1 MITQDLRHL
10 TQETIIEIAIEEEA
24 ISALD
29 IKQDISFHVI
39 HDELFIKQNE
49 LLAQVTNAEVFDS
62 YGDIEHFIW
71 IPISKQEN
79 KVLIQTIPCLPNYFD
94 FHELQVSVDENIIEQ
109 VSKLGKLKNKDI
121 DSVAEWLKSEFV
133 LEINNQSK
141 VLTAVS
147 NASVADNRGLT
158 IVGKN
163 SLLEV
168 QFTPEQRVWAK
179 SVKKLHRKIK
189 FNLSSLDCELSF
201 VDYTVAARIQDPL
214 VKQKLEEL
222 NRDNSTYINLWNQ
235 YNQKVKEKA
244 VELANNA
251 GFVRYIKIDKED
263 SVDGVKWKF
272 YFQEKDIEKVTQI
285 AATLREE
292 PNHTLEIN
300 KRLPSWLE
308 NNIGDIGLEKDEKVE
323 SISARFS
330 GHTNQYITL
339 NLNSYGKPEE
349 KGVIYLS
356 ISGSIV
362 QTQRREQARDAITN
376 FLNPMK
382 DLRLLLEDQD
392 FSISRQKQAKH
403 KLKPLTAA
411 SRSSFKGE
419 PTAKQ
424 IEALDIALNTPDIAL
439 ILGPPGTGKT
449 QVISALQNRL
459 AEEHKSNLTGQIL
472 LTSYQNDA
480 VDNVIARSEA
490 FGIPAIRADDNTR
503 APFLLE
509 QWSKKQIHN
518 LTEVANEL
526 AQNDSSYKIITNIR
540 KDIAAIL
547 ASRVDKKQKHERIK
561 SLLEDIDNLRINHG
575 FDIPQSLKAK
585 LEQQFDTQVDE
596 NNPPS
601 NGLLLRQ
608 VRGLRTSERAYD
620 DDGYE
625 QSFKCISALRRTGR
639 FEEEVEVLDEI
650 IEKLTLSAEDFEKLR
665 EIKNKLLD
673 DLIPDYRPKSLQVE
687 LSKEEISTL
696 HQLNEVIAKHAMNC
710 AAGIPDVIEE
720 YLELIKYQPDY
731 LADSVRD
738 YTTSIGASCQRSAG
752 EKVVRYKEQINASL
766 DEVGGDFTFDTVIV
780 DEAARAN
787 PLDLFIPMALAA
799 KRIVLVGDHFQLPQ
813 MLEPDIEKE
822 MIEAGDLQQ
831 ETAKAIKMSLFER
844 LYTQLKARQAKD
856 GIQRT
861 VMLDTQFRMHP
872 DIGSFVSRSFYEAEG
887 EPKLEAGLSKDR
899 FDLGITKYKGKVAE
913 WIDLPLQSGKEQ
925 RSGTSWQRDCEAQKV
940 VSEVQELFAEN
951 PNLSVG
957 VITFFAAQR
966 ELILNKLSQVGICQ
980 KLEDGWEYLPGF
992 KTINE
997 GKEVKEKIRVGSVD
1011 AFQGKEFDVVIL
1023 STVRSND
1030 YSASDENAY
1039 RKKYGFIR
1047 TPNRLNVAFSRAKSL
1062 IKVVGDKEMFSSETA
1077 QEAIPQ
1083 VWAFIHELCE
1093 VEP

>member
-109 VSKLGKLKNKDI
+109 VSKLAKLKNKDI

-133 LEINNQSK
+133 LEVNNQSK

>member
-109 VSKLGKLKNKDI
+109 VSKLAKLKNKDI

-133 LEINNQSK
+133 LEVNNQSK

-272 YFQEKDIEKVTQI
+272 YFQEKDIEKVKQI

-362 QTQRREQARDAITN
+362 QTQRREQARDSITN

-411 SRSSFKGE
+411 AQSSFKGE

-424 IEALDIALNTPDIAL
+424 IEALDVALNTPDIAL

-526 AQNDSSYKIITNIR
+526 AQNDSSYKIINNIR

-585 LEQQFDTQVDE
+585 LEQQFDTQVDK

-625 QSFKCISALRRTGR
+625 QSFKCLSALRRTGR
-639 FEEEVEVLDEI
+639 FKEEVEALDEI
-650 IEKLTLSAEDFEKLR
+650 IEKLTLSVEDFEKLR
-665 EIKNKLLD
+665 KIKNKLLD
-673 DLIPDYRPKSLQVE
+673 DLIPDYRPKALQVE
-687 LSKEEISTL
+687 LSKKEISTL

-720 YLELIKYQPDY
+720 YLDLIKYQPDY
-731 LADSVRD
+731 LAKSVRD

-752 EKVVRYKEQINASL
+752 QQVVKYKEQINSSL
-766 DEVGGDFTFDTVIV
+766 DEVGGDLTFDTVIV

-887 EPKLEAGLSKDR
+887 EPKLEPGLSKDR
-899 FDLGITKYKGKVAE
+899 FDLGIAKYKGKVAE

-966 ELILNKLSQVGICQ
+966 ELILNKLAQVGICQ
-980 KLEDGWEYLPGF
+980 KLEGGWEYLPGF

-1023 STVRSND
+1023 STVRSNN

-1077 QEAIPQ
+1077 QKAIPQ

-1093 VEP
+1093 VKS

>member
-1 MITQDLRHL
+1 MNIRDLKHL
-10 TQETIIEIAIEEEA
+10 TQEKIIEVAIEDGA

-29 IKQDISFHVI
+29 CGEDISFHII
-39 HDELFIKQNE
+39 HEEIFIKQSD
-49 LLAQVTNAEVFDS
+49 LLAQVTNPEVFDS

-71 IPISKQEN
+71 IPISKEAN
-79 KVLIQTIPCLPNYFD
+79 KVLIQAIPCLPNNLE

-109 VSKLGKLKNKDI
+109 VNKVTKLQNRDI
-121 DSVAEWLKSEFV
+121 DSVTKWLESEFILHV
-133 LEINNQSK
+133 NNQLK
-141 VLTAVS
+141 VLTAINNVS
-147 NASVADNRGLT
+147 AADNRGLT
-158 IVGKN
+158 IVGKTC
-163 SLLEV
+163 LIEV
-168 QFTPEQRVWAK
+168 QYTPEQRMWAK
-179 SVKKLHRKIK
+179 SVKKLRRKIK
-189 FNLSSLDCELSF
+189 FNLSSLDCQLSF
-201 VDYTVAARIQDPL
+201 VDYTIAARIQDPL

-244 VELANNA
+244 VELANDA

-272 YFQEKDIEKVTQI
+272 YFQEKDIEKVKQL
-285 AATLREE
+285 ATVLREE
-292 PNHTLEIN
+292 PNYTLEIN

-308 NNIGDIGLEKDEKVE
+308 NNIGDIGLEKDEKSE
-323 SISARFS
+323 SIAAQFS

-339 NLNSYGKPEE
+339 NLNSYGKPEDR
-349 KGVIYLS
+349 GVIYLS

-362 QTQRREQARDAITN
+362 QMQRREQARDSITN

-382 DLRLLLEDQD
+382 DLRLLIEDQD
-392 FSISRQKQAKH
+392 FSISRQKQAKN
-403 KLKPLTAA
+403 KMKPLTAA
-411 SRSSFKGE
+411 ARKSFKGQ

-424 IEALDIALNTPDIAL
+424 IEALDVALNTPDIAL

-490 FGIPAIRADDNTR
+490 FGIPAIRADDNGR
-503 APFLLE
+503 APYLLE
-509 QWSKKQIHN
+509 QWGQKQTRC

-526 AQNDSSYKIITNIR
+526 AQNDGSYKIIKNIR
-540 KDIAAIL
+540 KDIATIL
-547 ASRVDKKQKHERIK
+547 ASRVGRKQKHERVK
-561 SLLEDIDNLRINHG
+561 SLLEDIDNLKINHG

-585 LEQQFDTQVDE
+585 LEQQFDSQFGRKAQISS
-596 NNPPS
+596 P
-601 NGLLLRQ
+601 LLLSQ
-608 VRGLRTSERAYD
+608 VRGLRTSKRAYE

-625 QSFKCISALRRTGR
+625 QSFKCLSALRRTGR
-639 FEEEVEVLDEI
+639 YVDEVEVLDEI
-650 IEKLTLSAEDFEKLR
+650 TEKLTLGNEDFKKLR

-673 DLIPDYRPKSLQVE
+673 DLMPDYRPKSLQVK
-687 LSKEEISTL
+687 LSKDEISTL
-696 HQLNEVIAKHAMNC
+696 HQLNEAISEHAMNC
-710 AAGIPDVIEE
+710 TAGIPDVIDE
-720 YLELIKYQPDY
+720 YLDLIKYQPDY
-731 LADSVRD
+731 LAKSVRD

-752 EKVVRYKEQINASL
+752 VQVVRYKEQINASL
-766 DEVGGDFTFDTVIV
+766 NEVGGDFTFDTVIV

-831 ETAKAIKMSLFER
+831 ETAKAVKMSLFER

-872 DIGSFVSRSFYEAEG
+872 DIGGFVSRSFYEAEG
-887 EPKLEAGLSKDR
+887 EPRLEAGLSEDH
-899 FDLGITKYKGKVAE
+899 FDLGISKYKGIVGQ
-913 WIDLPLQSGKEQ
+913 WIDLPLLSGKEQ

-940 VSEVQELFAEN
+940 VSEVQELFVEN

-966 ELILNKLSQVGICQ
+966 NLILNKLSQVGICQ
-980 KLEDGWEYLPGF
+980 KSKDGWEYLPGY
-992 KTINE
+992 KTTEE
-997 GKEVKEKIRVGSVD
+997 GEEKIRVGSVD

-1030 YSASDENAY
+1030 FCASDENAY

-1062 IKVVGDKEMFSSETA
+1062 IKVVGDKAMFSGESG
-1077 QEAIPQ
+1077 QKAIPQ

-1093 VEP
+1093 AKP

>member
-1 MITQDLRHL
+1 MNTQDLKHL
-10 TQETIIEIAIEEEA
+10 TQEKIIEVAIEEDA

-29 IKQDISFHVI
+29 CEQDISFHII

-79 KVLIQTIPCLPNYFD
+79 KVLIQAIPCLPNNLD

-109 VSKLGKLKNKDI
+109 VAKLAKLKNKDI
-121 DSVAEWLKSEFV
+121 DSVTEWLKSEFV
-133 LEINNQSK
+133 LDVNNQSK
-141 VLTAVS
+141 VLTAIS
-147 NASVADNRGLT
+147 KASVAENRGLT
-158 IVGKN
+158 VVGKT

-168 QFTPEQRVWAK
+168 QYTPEQRMWAK
-179 SVKKLHRKIK
+179 SVKKLRRKVK
-189 FNLSSLDCELSF
+189 FDLSSIDCELWF

-244 VELANNA
+244 LELANNA

-272 YFQEKDIEKVTQI
+272 YFQEKDIEKVKQL
-285 AATLREE
+285 AAILREE

-308 NNIGDIGLEKDEKVE
+308 NNIGDIGLEKDEKAE
-323 SISARFS
+323 SIAAQFS

-362 QTQRREQARDAITN
+362 QMQRREQARDSITG

-382 DLRLLLEDQD
+382 DLRLLIEDQD
-392 FSISRQKQAKH
+392 FSISRQKQAKN

-411 SRSSFKGE
+411 ARRSFKGE

-424 IEALDIALNTPDIAL
+424 IEALDVALNTPDIAL

-490 FGIPAIRADDNTR
+490 FGIPAIRADDITR
-503 APFLLE
+503 APYLLE
-509 QWSKKQIHN
+509 QWSQKQTSN

-526 AQNDSSYKIITNIR
+526 AQNDGSYKIIKNIR
-540 KDIAAIL
+540 KDIATIL

-575 FDIPQSLKAK
+575 FEIPLSLKTK

-596 NNPPS
+596 NSPTS
-601 NGLLLRQ
+601 NSLLLSQ

-625 QSFKCISALRRTGR
+625 QSFKCLSALRRTGR
-639 FEEEVEVLDEI
+639 YEEEVEALDEI
-650 IEKLTLSAEDFEKLR
+650 IEKLILSAEDFEKLKK
-665 EIKNKLLD
+665 IKNKLLD

-696 HQLNEVIAKHAMNC
+696 HQLNEVIGKHAMNC

-720 YLELIKYQPDY
+720 YLDLIKYQPDY
-731 LADSVRD
+731 LAKSVRD

-752 EKVVRYKEQINASL
+752 QQVVKYKEQINASL

-872 DIGSFVSRSFYEAEG
+872 DIGGFVSRSFYEAEG
-887 EPKLEAGLSKDR
+887 EPKLEAGLSKDH
-899 FDLGITKYKGKVAE
+899 FDLGIAKYKGKVAE

-940 VSEVQELFAEN
+940 VSEVKELFAEN

-966 ELILNKLSQVGICQ
+966 ELILNKLAQVGICQ
-980 KLEDGWEYLPGF
+980 KSKDGWEYLPGF
-992 KTINE
+992 KTTKE
-997 GKEVKEKIRVGSVD
+997 GEEKIRVGSVD

-1030 YSASDENAY
+1030 FSASDENAY

-1062 IKVVGDKEMFSSETA
+1062 IKVVGDKAMFSSESA
-1077 QEAIPQ
+1077 EKAIPQ
-1083 VWAFIHELCE
+1083 VWAFVHELCE
-1093 VEP
+1093 AKS

>member
-10 TQETIIEIAIEEEA
+10 TQETIIEVAIEEEA

-29 IKQDISFHVI
+29 CKQDISFHII
-39 HDELFIKQNE
+39 HDELFIKQND
-49 LLAQVTNAEVFDS
+49 LLAQVTNAEVFDN

-71 IPISKQEN
+71 IPISKQEK
-79 KVLIQTIPCLPNYFD
+79 KVLIQTIPCLPNYLD

-109 VSKLGKLKNKDI
+109 VSKLAKLKNKDI

-133 LEINNQSK
+133 LEVNNQSK

-201 VDYTVAARIQDPL
+201 VDYTVASRIEDPL
-214 VKQKLEEL
+214 IKQKLEDL
-222 NRDNSTYINLWNQ
+222 NRDNSTYINLWNR

-244 VELANNA
+244 VELANKA
-251 GFVRYIKIDKED
+251 GFVRYIKIDKEE

-272 YFQEKDIEKVTQI
+272 YFKEKDIKKVEEL
-285 AATLREE
+285 AVALREE
-292 PNHTLEIN
+292 PNAALEIN

-323 SISARFS
+323 SIAADFL
-330 GHTNQYITL
+330 GHTNQYISL
-339 NLNSYGKPEE
+339 NLNSYGKPEK

-362 QTQRREQARDAITN
+362 QMQRREQARDAITS
-376 FLNPMK
+376 FSNPMK
-382 DLRLLLEDQD
+382 DLRLLIEDQD
-392 FSISRQKQAKH
+392 FSISRQKQAKN
-403 KLKPLTAA
+403 KLKPLTATA
-411 SRSSFKGE
+411 RRSFKGE

-424 IEALDIALNTPDIAL
+424 IEALDVALNTPDIAL

-459 AEEHKSNLTGQIL
+459 AEEHKNNLTGQIL
-472 LTSYQNDA
+472 LTSFQNDA

-490 FGIPAIRADDNTR
+490 FGIPAIRADDNKR

-509 QWSKKQIHN
+509 KWSKKQTHN

-526 AQNDSSYKIITNIR
+526 AQNDSSYKIINNIR

-547 ASRVDKKQKHERIK
+547 ASRVAKKQKHERIK
-561 SLLEDIDNLRINHG
+561 SLLEDVDNLRINHG
-575 FDIPQSLKAK
+575 FDIPQSLKSK
-585 LEQQFDTQVDE
+585 LEQQFNTKANE
-596 NNPPS
+596 NKPAS
-601 NGLLLRQ
+601 NSLLLRQ

-625 QSFKCISALRRTGR
+625 QSFKCLSALRRAGR
-639 FEEEVEVLDEI
+639 YESEIEVLSEI

-665 EIKNKLLD
+665 EVKNKLLD
-673 DLIPDYRPKSLQVE
+673 DLIPDYRPSSLQVE
-687 LSKEEISTL
+687 LSKDEMSTL
-696 HQLNEVIAKHAMNC
+696 HQLNDVISKHALNC

-720 YLELIKYQPDY
+720 YLDIIKYQPDY
-731 LADSVRD
+731 LEKSVRD

-752 EKVVRYKEQINASL
+752 QQVVKYKEQINASL
-766 DEVGGDFTFDTVIV
+766 NEVSGDFSFDTVIV

-822 MIEAGDLQQ
+822 MIDAGDLQQ
-831 ETAKAIKMSLFER
+831 ETAEAIKMSLFEK

-872 DIGSFVSRSFYEAEG
+872 DIGGFVSRSFYEAEK
-887 EPKLEAGLSKDR
+887 EPKIKAGLSEEY
-899 FDLGITKYKGKVAE
+899 FDIGIAKYRGKVAE
-913 WIDLPLQSGKEQ
+913 WIDLPLLSGKEQ

-951 PNLSVG
+951 PHLSVG

-966 ELILNKLSQVGICQ
+966 ELILNKLAKVGICQ
-980 KLEDGWEYLPGF
+980 QTKDGWEYLPGY
-992 KTINE
+992 KTTDE
-997 GKEVKEKIRVGSVD
+997 GEEKIRVGSVD

-1023 STVRSND
+1023 STVRSNNI
-1030 YSASDENAY
+1030 SASDENTY

-1062 IKVVGDKEMFSSETA
+1062 IKVVGDKAMFSGETA
-1077 QEAIPQ
+1077 EKAIPQ

-1093 VEP
+1093 VKS

>member
-1 MITQDLRHL
+1 MNAQDLKHL
-10 TQETIIEIAIEEEA
+10 TQEKIIEVAIEEGA

-29 IKQDISFHVI
+29 CEQDISFHII
-39 HDELFIKQNE
+39 HNELFIKQND
-49 LLAQVTNAEVFDS
+49 LLAPVTNAEVFDS

-79 KVLIQTIPCLPNYFD
+79 KVLIQAIPCLPNNLD
-94 FHELQVSVDENIIEQ
+94 FHDLQVSVDENTIEQ
-109 VSKLGKLKNKDI
+109 VAKLAKLKYKDI
-121 DSVAEWLKSEFV
+121 DSVTEWLRSEFV
-133 LEINNQSK
+133 LQVNNQSK
-141 VLTAVS
+141 VLTAIS
-147 NASVADNRGLT
+147 SASIAEKRGLT
-158 IVGKN
+158 IVGKT

-168 QFTPEQRVWAK
+168 QYTPEQRMWAK
-179 SVKKLHRKIK
+179 SIKKLRRKVK
-189 FNLSSLDCELSF
+189 FDLSSIDSELSF
-201 VDYTVAARIQDPL
+201 VDYTAVARINDPL
-214 VKQKLEEL
+214 IKQKLEEL

-263 SVDGVKWKF
+263 SVDGVKWNF
-272 YFQEKDIEKVTQI
+272 YFQEKDIEKVKQLASI
-285 AATLREE
+285 LREE

-308 NNIGDIGLEKDEKVE
+308 NNIGDIGLEKDENVE
-323 SISARFS
+323 SIAAQFS

-362 QTQRREQARDAITN
+362 QMQRREQARDSITG

-382 DLRLLLEDQD
+382 DLRLLIEDQD
-392 FSISRQKQAKH
+392 FSISRQKQAKN

-411 SRSSFKGE
+411 ARRSFKGK
-419 PTAKQ
+419 PTEKQ
-424 IEALDIALNTPDIAL
+424 IEALDVALNTPDIAL

-503 APFLLE
+503 APYLLE
-509 QWSKKQIHN
+509 QWSQKQTSN

-526 AQNDSSYKIITNIR
+526 AQNDGSYKIIKNIR
-540 KDIAAIL
+540 KDIATIL

-596 NNPPS
+596 KKATSSP
-601 NGLLLRQ
+601 LLLSQ
-608 VRGLRTSERAYD
+608 VRGLRTTERSYD

-625 QSFKCISALRRTGR
+625 QSFKCLSALRRMGR
-639 FEEEVEVLDEI
+639 YEEEVEILEEI

-673 DLIPDYRPKSLQVE
+673 NLIPDYRPKSLQVE
-687 LSKEEISTL
+687 LSKDEISTL
-696 HQLNEVIAKHAMNC
+696 HQLNEVISKHAMNC

-720 YLELIKYQPDY
+720 YLDIIKYQPNY
-731 LADSVRD
+731 LAKSVRD

-752 EKVVRYKEQINASL
+752 QQVVKYKEQINASL
-766 DEVGGDFTFDTVIV
+766 DEVGGDVTFDTVIV

-787 PLDLFIPMALAA
+787 PLDLFIPMALAT

-844 LYTQLKARQAKD
+844 LYKQLKARQAKD

-872 DIGSFVSRSFYEAEG
+872 DIGGFVSRSFYEAEG
-887 EPKLEAGLSKDR
+887 EPKLEAGLSEEH
-899 FDLGITKYKGKVAE
+899 FDLGIAKYKGKVAE
-913 WIDLPLQSGKEQ
+913 WIDLPLLSGKEQ

-951 PNLSVG
+951 HNLSVG

-966 ELILNKLSQVGICQ
+966 ELILNKLAQVGICQ
-980 KLEDGWEYLPGF
+980 KSKDGWEYLPGF
-992 KTINE
+992 KTTKE
-997 GKEVKEKIRVGSVD
+997 GEEKIRVGSVD

-1030 YSASDENAY
+1030 FSASDENAY

-1062 IKVVGDKEMFSSETA
+1062 IKVVGDKAMFSGESAEK
-1077 QEAIPQ
+1077 AIPQ

-1093 VEP
+1093 VKS

>member
-1 MITQDLRHL
+1 MNTQDLKHL
-10 TQETIIEIAIEEEA
+10 TQEKIIEIVIEEDV

-29 IKQDISFHVI
+29 CEQDISFHII
-39 HDELFIKQNE
+39 HDELFIKQND

-79 KVLIQTIPCLPNYFD
+79 RVLIQAIPCLPNNLD
-94 FHELQVSVDENIIEQ
+94 FHDLQISVDENIIEQ
-109 VSKLGKLKNKDI
+109 VAKVAKLKSKNI
-121 DSVAEWLKSEFV
+121 ESVTEWLENEFV
-133 LEINNQSK
+133 LHVNNQSK
-141 VLTAVS
+141 VLTAIS
-147 NASVADNRGLT
+147 NASVAENRGLT
-158 IVGKN
+158 IVGKTC
-163 SLLEV
+163 LLEA
-168 QFTPEQRVWAK
+168 QYTPEQRMWAK
-179 SVKKLHRKIK
+179 SVKKLRRKVK
-189 FNLSSLDCELSF
+189 FDLSSIDCELSF

-272 YFQEKDIEKVTQI
+272 YFHEKDIEKVKQL
-285 AATLREE
+285 AAVLREE

-308 NNIGDIGLEKDEKVE
+308 NNIGDIGLEKDEKSE
-323 SISARFS
+323 SIAAKFS

-349 KGVIYLS
+349 KGAIYLS

-362 QTQRREQARDAITN
+362 QMQRREQARDSITG

-382 DLRLLLEDQD
+382 DLRLLIEDQD
-392 FSISRQKQAKH
+392 FSISRQKQAKN
-403 KLKPLTAA
+403 KLKPLTDAA
-411 SRSSFKGE
+411 KSSFKGR
-419 PTAKQ
+419 PTPKQ
-424 IEALDIALNTPDIAL
+424 IEALDVALNTPDIAL

-503 APFLLE
+503 APYLLE
-509 QWSKKQIHN
+509 QWSQKQTSN

-526 AQNDSSYKIITNIR
+526 AQNDGSYKIIKNIR
-540 KDIAAIL
+540 KDIATIL

-561 SLLEDIDNLRINHG
+561 SLLEDIENLRINHG

-585 LEQQFDTQVDE
+585 LGQQFSTQADE
-596 NNPPS
+596 NNPTTPP
-601 NGLLLRQ
+601 LLLSQ
-608 VRGLRTSERAYD
+608 VRGLRTSERAYH

-625 QSFKCISALRRTGR
+625 QSFKCLSALRRTGR
-639 FEEEVEVLDEI
+639 YKEEVEVLDEI

-720 YLELIKYQPDY
+720 YLDLIKYQPDY
-731 LADSVRD
+731 LAKSVRD

-752 EKVVRYKEQINASL
+752 QQVVKYKEQINSSL

-872 DIGSFVSRSFYEAEG
+872 DIGGFVSRSFYEAEG
-887 EPKLEAGLSKDR
+887 EPKLEAGLSKGD
-899 FDLGITKYKGKVAE
+899 FDLGIAKYKGKVAE

-966 ELILNKLSQVGICQ
+966 ELILNKLAQVGICQ
-980 KLEDGWEYLPGF
+980 KSKDGWEYLPGY
-992 KTINE
+992 KTTEE
-997 GKEVKEKIRVGSVD
+997 GEEKIRVGSVD

-1023 STVRSND
+1023 STVRSNNF
-1030 YSASDENAY
+1030 SALDENAY

-1062 IKVVGDKEMFSSETA
+1062 IKVVGDKAMFSGESAEK
-1077 QEAIPQ
+1077 AIPQ

-1093 VEP
+1093 VKS

>member
-1 MITQDLRHL
+1 MNTQDLKHL
-10 TQETIIEIAIEEEA
+10 TQEKIIEVAIEEDA
-24 ISALD
+24 ISAFD
-29 IKQDISFHVI
+29 CEQDISFHII

-79 KVLIQTIPCLPNYFD
+79 KVLIQAIPCLPNNLD
-94 FHELQVSVDENIIEQ
+94 FHELQISVDENTIEQ
-109 VSKLGKLKNKDI
+109 VAKLAKLKNKDI
-121 DSVAEWLKSEFV
+121 DSVTDWLKSEFV
-133 LEINNQSK
+133 LDVNNQSK
-141 VLTAVS
+141 VLTAI
-147 NASVADNRGLT
+147 NKASVAENRGLT
-158 IVGKN
+158 IVGKT
-163 SLLEV
+163 SLLEA
-168 QFTPEQRVWAK
+168 QYTPEQRMWAK
-179 SVKKLHRKIK
+179 SVKKLRRKVK
-189 FNLSSLDCELSF
+189 FDLSSIDCELSF
-201 VDYTVAARIQDPL
+201 VDFTEVARINDPL
-214 VKQKLEEL
+214 IKQKLEEL

-244 VELANNA
+244 LELANNA

-263 SVDGVKWKF
+263 SIDGVKWKF
-272 YFQEKDIEKVTQI
+272 YFQEKDTDKVNRLVS
-285 AATLREE
+285 ALREE
-292 PNHTLEIN
+292 PNSTLEIN

-323 SISARFS
+323 SIAAQFS

-362 QTQRREQARDAITN
+362 QMQRREQARDSITG

-382 DLRLLLEDQD
+382 DLRLLIEDQD
-392 FSISRQKQAKH
+392 FSISRQKQAKN

-411 SRSSFKGE
+411 ARRSFKGE
-419 PTAKQ
+419 PTPKQ
-424 IEALDIALNTPDIAL
+424 IEALDVALNTPDIAL

-503 APFLLE
+503 APYLLE
-509 QWSKKQIHN
+509 QWSQKQTSN

-526 AQNDSSYKIITNIR
+526 AQNDGSYKIIKNIR
-540 KDIAAIL
+540 KDIATIL

-596 NNPPS
+596 NNPTS
-601 NGLLLRQ
+601 NSLLLSQ
-608 VRGLRTSERAYD
+608 VRGLRTSERAYY

-625 QSFKCISALRRTGR
+625 QSFKCLSALRRTGR
-639 FEEEVEVLDEI
+639 YEEQAEVLDEI
-650 IEKLTLSAEDFEKLR
+650 IEKLTLSAEDFEKIK

-720 YLELIKYQPDY
+720 YLDLIKYQPDY
-731 LADSVRD
+731 LAKSVRD

-752 EKVVRYKEQINASL
+752 QQVVKYKEQINASL

-787 PLDLFIPMALAA
+787 PLDLFIPMSLAV

-813 MLEPDIEKE
+813 MLEPDIENE

-872 DIGSFVSRSFYEAEG
+872 DIGGFVSRSFYEAEG
-887 EPKLEAGLSKDR
+887 EPKLKAGSRKEH
-899 FDLGITKYKGKVAE
+899 FDLGIAKYKGKVAE

-940 VSEVQELFAEN
+940 VSEVKELFAEN

-966 ELILNKLSQVGICQ
+966 ELILNKLAQVGICQ
-980 KLEDGWEYLPGF
+980 KSKDGWEYLPGF
-992 KTINE
+992 KTTEE
-997 GKEVKEKIRVGSVD
+997 GEEKIRVGSVD

-1030 YSASDENAY
+1030 FSASDENAY

-1062 IKVVGDKEMFSSETA
+1062 IKVVGDKAMFSSESA
-1077 QEAIPQ
+1077 EKAIPQ
-1083 VWAFIHELCE
+1083 VWAFIHELCG
-1093 VEP
+1093 VKS

>member
-109 VSKLGKLKNKDI
+109 VSKLAKLKNKDI

-133 LEINNQSK
+133 LEVNNQSK

-244 VELANNA
+244 VELANSA

-272 YFQEKDIEKVTQI
+272 YFQEKDIEKVKQI

-459 AEEHKSNLTGQIL
+459 AEEHKSKLTGQIL

-490 FGIPAIRADDNTR
+490 FGIPAIRADDNAR

-625 QSFKCISALRRTGR
+625 QSFKCLSALRRTGR
-639 FEEEVEVLDEI
+639 FKEEVEALDEI
-650 IEKLTLSAEDFEKLR
+650 IEKLTLSIEDFEKLR
-665 EIKNKLLD
+665 KIKNKLLD

-696 HQLNEVIAKHAMNC
+696 HQLNDVIAKHAMNC

-731 LADSVRD
+731 LAKSVRD

-752 EKVVRYKEQINASL
+752 QQVVKYKEQINSSL

-887 EPKLEAGLSKDR
+887 EPKLESGLSKDR
-899 FDLGITKYKGKVAE
+899 FDLGIAKYKGKVAE

-966 ELILNKLSQVGICQ
+966 ELIFNKLAQVGICQ

-1062 IKVVGDKEMFSSETA
+1062 IKVVGDKEMFFSETA
-1077 QEAIPQ
+1077 QKAIPQ

-1093 VEP
+1093 VKS